1 MDRSM
6 MNFDE
11 LILDAAKSIANATS
25 QLIKAAGAAQQELV
39 AQGKV
44 SQRVQ
49 MSTEDGQ
56 WSKGKRMSTIVGPL
70 ETHRDKTSLLPIV
83 SAISPL
89 PRPGHN

>member
-56 WSKGKRMSTIVGPL
+56 WSKGKR
-70 ETHRDKTSLLPIV
+70 
-83 SAISPL
+83 SAI
-89 PRPGHN
+89 HNFWPFGDTLTRHHCCK

>member
-1 MDRSM
+1 M

-56 WSKGKRMSTIVGPL
+56 WSKGKLIFLKNKSI
-70 ETHRDKTSLLPIV
+70 
-83 SAISPL
+83 IS
-89 PRPGHN
+89 RPFVDTVIRHQCCK

>member
-44 SQRVQ
+44 SQRDQ
-49 MSTEDGQ
+49 MSQ
-56 WSKGKRMSTIVGPL
+56 NLSQFAFLIL
-70 ETHRDKTSLLPIV
+70 F
-83 SAISPL
+83 
-89 PRPGHN
+89 N

>member
-1 MDRSM
+1 MERSM

-56 WSKGKRMSTIVGPL
+56 WSKGKIIFHLQCLAPFWTPS
-70 ETHRDKTSLLPIV
+70 
-83 SAISPL
+83 
-89 PRPGHN
+89 